1 MKKILLSVLLVV
13 GLVGCAQKSESQ
25 PIIFSHRGDSK
36 YFIEHT
42 FAAYDSA
49 IEKGSKYIEQDLVLS
64 KDGTLYVSHD
74 MDAKRLT
81 GVDEDYAQMSDEQI
95 DQLRTKNNEHI
106 HTLASVFERYKDT
119 VNYVPEIRPEKGQVE
134 AFINLVREYGLEDH
148 MIVQV
153 RDLEQAKELKEAFPN
168 MPILC
173 LVFDSH
179 EYEEALKS
187 PFIDIICLNKKCMS
201 SHLISEIHKQKK
213 KVAYW
218 TVDSQKEIEKA
229 MREGTDI
236 IYTDDTALAIKTEK
250 GGVK

>member
-1 MKKILLSVLLVV
+1 
-13 GLVGCAQKSESQ
+13 
-25 PIIFSHRGDSK
+25 
-36 YFIEHT
+36 
-42 FAAYDSA
+42 
-49 IEKGSKYIEQDLVLS
+49 
-64 KDGTLYVSHD
+64 
-74 MDAKRLT
+74 
-81 GVDEDYAQMSDEQI
+81 
-95 DQLRTKNNEHI
+95 
-106 HTLASVFERYKDT
+106 
-119 VNYVPEIRPEKGQVE
+119 
-134 AFINLVREYGLEDH
+134 
-148 MIVQV
+148 
-153 RDLEQAKELKEAFPN
+153 

-218 TVDSQKEIEKA
+218 TLNSQKEIEKA